1 MTEAVIESV
10 EEPAPAIAPAPAGAA
25 ITTEAELRALLG
37 EPKERAVNKERVRLL
52 PIDRRWLAA
61 SPLCFLATCDDLGN
75 CDVSPKGDPA
85 GSVHVLDDHTLVVPD
100 RPGNRRVD
108 GFLNIL
114 ENPRVGLIFL
124 VPRRHDTL
132 RVNGTARI
140 LLDPPY
146 AEELRHRNHVPRLV
160 LEVGVEEVFTH
171 CAKAFLRSGLWEP
184 EQWPEDDLPS
194 IAQMAARTTDDMTL
208 AEMEAYYTEENTRSI
223 LYRATPP

>member
-1 MTEAVIESV
+1 VDRAGGTEITSV
-10 EEPAPAIAPAPAGAA
+10 EQ
-25 ITTEAELRALLG
+25 LRDVVG
-37 EPKERAVNKERVRLL
+37 EPVRRAVVKQRDRLDDV
-52 PIDRRWLAA
+52 DRAFIAR
-61 SPLCFLATCDDLGN
+61 SPFQVIATAGGDGSL
-75 CDVSPKGDPA
+75 DVSPKGDPA

-108 GFLNIL
+108 GFRNIL

-124 VPRRHDTL
+124 VPRRSDTL

-146 AEELRHRNHVPRLV
+146 AEALRHRNHVPRLV

-184 EQWPEDDLPS
+184 DSWPEDDLPS
-194 IAQMAARTTDDMTL
+194 IAQMAARTTDDMSL
-208 AEMEAYYTEENTRSI
+208 AEMEAYYSEANTRSI
-223 LYRATPP
+223 LYGPTPS

>member
-1 MTEAVIESV
+1 MSEAPETETRQ
-10 EEPAPAIAPAPAGAA
+10 
-25 ITTEAELRALLG
+25 ITTPDELREVVG
-37 EPKERAVNKERVRLL
+37 VPVRRAVVKQRDRLDGT
-52 PIDRRWLAA
+52 DRAFIAR
-61 SPLCFLATCDDLGN
+61 SPFQMIATAGGDGSV
-75 CDVSPKGDPA
+75 DVSPKGDPA
-85 GSVHVLDDHTLVVPD
+85 GSVHVLDDHTLAVPD

-124 VPRRHDTL
+124 VPRRTDTL

-146 AEELRHRNHVPRLV
+146 AEALRHNGHVPRLV

-184 EQWPEDDLPS
+184 ESWPADDLPS
-194 IAQMAARTTDDMTL
+194 IAAMATRTTHDQSL
-208 AEMEAYYTEENTRSI
+208 EELEAYYSEASPRSI

>member
-1 MTEAVIESV
+1 MDRAGGTE
-10 EEPAPAIAPAPAGAA
+10 
-25 ITTEAELRALLG
+25 ITSAEQLRDVVG
-37 EPKERAVNKERVRLL
+37 EPVRRAVVKQRDRLDDV
-52 PIDRRWLAA
+52 DRAFIAR
-61 SPLCFLATCDDLGN
+61 SPFQMIATAGGDGSL
-75 CDVSPKGDPA
+75 DVSPKGDPA

-124 VPRRHDTL
+124 VPRRTDTL

-184 EQWPEDDLPS
+184 ESWPADDLPS
-194 IAQMAARTTDDMTL
+194 IAQMATRTTDDMTL
-208 AEMEAYYTEENTRSI
+208 AEMEAYYSEENTRSI
-223 LYRATPP
+223 LYRPTPP

>member
-1 MTEAVIESV
+1 VSEA
-10 EEPAPAIAPAPAGAA
+10 PGTQTRQ
-25 ITTEAELRALLG
+25 ITTPDELREVVG
-37 EPKERAVNKERVRLL
+37 VPVRRAVVKQRDRLDET
-52 PIDRRWLAA
+52 DRAFIAR
-61 SPLCFLATCDDLGN
+61 SPFQMIATAGGDGSV
-75 CDVSPKGDPA
+75 DVSPKGDPA

-124 VPRRHDTL
+124 VPRRTDTL

-146 AEELRHRNHVPRLV
+146 AEALRQKGHVPRLV

-184 EQWPEDDLPS
+184 ESWPADDLPS
-194 IAQMAARTTDDMTL
+194 IAQMATRTTHDQPL
-208 AEMEAYYTEENTRSI
+208 EELEAYYSEANTRSI

>member
-1 MTEAVIESV
+1 MSEAQH
-10 EEPAPAIAPAPAGAA
+10 
-25 ITTEAELRALLG
+25 ITTPEQLREVVG
-37 EPKERAVNKERVRLL
+37 EPVRRAVTKQRDRLDDV
-52 PIDRRWLAA
+52 DRAFIAR
-61 SPLCFLATCDDLGN
+61 SPFQLVATSGGDGSV
-75 CDVSPKGDPA
+75 DVSPKGDPA
-85 GSVHVLDDHTLVVPD
+85 GSVYVPDDHTLVLPD

-114 ENPRVGLIFL
+114 ENPHVGVIFL
-124 VPRRHDTL
+124 VPRRTDTL

-146 AEELRHRNHVPRLV
+146 AEALRHKGHVPRLV
-160 LEVGVEEVFTH
+160 LEIAVEEVFTH

-194 IAQMAARTTDDMTL
+194 IAQMAARTTDDMTV
-208 AEMEAYYTEENTRSI
+208 AQMEEYYTEENTRSI

>member
-1 MTEAVIESV
+1 VSEAPEC
-10 EEPAPAIAPAPAGAA
+10 AA
-25 ITTEAELRALLG
+25 QQITTAEQLREVVG
-37 EPKERAVNKERVRLL
+37 EPVRRAVVKQRDRLDDV
-52 PIDRRWLAA
+52 DRAFIAR
-61 SPLCFLATCDDLGN
+61 SPFQMIATAGGDGSV
-75 CDVSPKGDPA
+75 DVSPKGDPA
-85 GSVHVLDDHTLVVPD
+85 GSVHVLDDHTLVIPD

-124 VPRRHDTL
+124 VPRRTDTL

-140 LLDPPY
+140 MLDPPY

-184 EQWPEDDLPS
+184 ESWAEDDLPS
-194 IAQMAARTTDDMTL
+194 IAEMAARTTDDMTL
-208 AEMEAYYTEENTRSI
+208 PEMERYYSEENTRSI
-223 LYRATPP
+223 LYRPTPP

>member
-1 MTEAVIESV
+1 VTEA
-10 EEPAPAIAPAPAGAA
+10 PGTQARQ
-25 ITTEAELRALLG
+25 ITTPDELREVVG
-37 EPKERAVNKERVRLL
+37 EPVRRAVVKQRDRLDDT
-52 PIDRRWLAA
+52 DRAFIAR
-61 SPLCFLATCDDLGN
+61 SPFQMIATAGGDGSV
-75 CDVSPKGDPA
+75 DVSPKGDPA

-124 VPRRHDTL
+124 VPRRTDTL

-146 AEELRHRNHVPRLV
+146 AEALRHRGHVPRLV

-184 EQWPEDDLPS
+184 ESWPADDLPS
-194 IAQMAARTTDDMTL
+194 IAQMATRTTRDQSL
-208 AEMEAYYTEENTRSI
+208 EELEAYYSEENTRSI

>member
-1 MTEAVIESV
+1 MDRAGGTEITSV
-10 EEPAPAIAPAPAGAA
+10 EQ
-25 ITTEAELRALLG
+25 LRDVVG
-37 EPKERAVNKERVRLL
+37 EPVRRAVVKQRDRLDDV
-52 PIDRRWLAA
+52 DRAFIAR
-61 SPLCFLATCDDLGN
+61 SPFQMIATAGGDGSL
-75 CDVSPKGDPA
+75 DVSPKGDPA

-108 GFLNIL
+108 GFRNIL

-124 VPRRHDTL
+124 VPRRSDTL

-146 AEELRHRNHVPRLV
+146 AEALRHRNHVPRLV

-184 EQWPEDDLPS
+184 ESWPEDDLPS
-194 IAQMAARTTDDMTL
+194 IAQMAARTTDDMSL
-208 AEMEAYYTEENTRSI
+208 AEMEAYYSEANTRSI
-223 LYRATPP
+223 LYGPTPP